1 LHIRIK
7 RKEEKKMVN
16 DPDDVIGVCSE
27 CQSDQPNRYMVNSP
41 FAQEGKNVPCK
52 YCGGV
57 VIITYRETR
66 DDALDQSDNNRGA
79 N

>member
-1 LHIRIK
+1 MSNIQ
-7 RKEEKKMVN
+7 

-27 CQSDQPNRYMVNSP
+27 CKSDQPERYMMNSP
-41 FAQEGKNVPCK
+41 FAQAGNPVPCK

-66 DDALDQSDNNRGA
+66 NESLDSSDRSRGIS
-79 N
+79 

>member
-1 LHIRIK
+1 MSKPIQ
-7 RKEEKKMVN
+7 

-27 CQSDQPNRYMVNSP
+27 CKSDQPMSYMYNSP
-41 FAQEGKNVPCK
+41 FAQGGKVVPCK

-57 VIITYRETR
+57 VVIVYREAR
-66 DDALDQSDNNRGA
+66 DESLRDSDNNRGI

>member
-1 LHIRIK
+1 MSIK
-7 RKEEKKMVN
+7 

-27 CQSDQPNRYMVNSP
+27 CKSDQPEAYMYRSP
-41 FAQEGKNVPCK
+41 FAQSGQAVPCK

-66 DDALDQSDNNRGA
+66 NEALDGSDRSRGIA
-79 N
+79 

>member
-1 LHIRIK
+1 MSNIQ
-7 RKEEKKMVN
+7 

-27 CQSDQPNRYMVNSP
+27 CKSDQPDRYMFNSP
-41 FAQEGKNVPCK
+41 FAQEGKSVPCK

-66 DDALDQSDNNRGA
+66 DVSLDGLDKSRGI
-79 N
+79 

>member
-1 LHIRIK
+1 MSR
-7 RKEEKKMVN
+7 VN

-27 CQSDQPNRYMVNSP
+27 CKSDQPMSYMYNNS
-41 FAQEGKNVPCK
+41 FAQQGLAVPCK

-66 DDALDQSDNNRGA
+66 GQSLDGSDRSRGID
-79 N
+79 

>member
-1 LHIRIK
+1 MSR
-7 RKEEKKMVN
+7 VN

-27 CQSDQPNRYMVNSP
+27 CKSDQPMSYMYNST
-41 FAQEGKNVPCK
+41 FAQQGLSIPCK

-57 VIITYRETR
+57 VIITYRERR
-66 DDALDQSDNNRGA
+66 DDSLDGSDRTRGI

>member
-1 LHIRIK
+1 MI
-7 RKEEKKMVN
+7 EN
-16 DPDDVIGVCSE
+16 PDDVIGVCSE
-27 CQSDQPNRYMVNSP
+27 CHSDQPERYMINSP
-41 FAQEGKNVPCK
+41 FAQEGKNVPCV

-66 DDALDQSDNNRGA
+66 NEALDQSDNNRGA

>member
-1 LHIRIK
+1 
-7 RKEEKKMVN
+7 MVN

-27 CQSDQPNRYMVNSP
+27 CHSDQSNQYMYNSP

-66 DDALDQSDNNRGA
+66 DEALNQSDTNRGA

>member
-1 LHIRIK
+1 MNEI
-7 RKEEKKMVN
+7 N

-27 CQSDQPNRYMVNSP
+27 CKSDQPEHYMINSP
-41 FAQEGKNVPCK
+41 FAQAGSAVPCK

-66 DDALDQSDNNRGA
+66 NSALRDSDRTRGI
-79 N
+79 

>member
-1 LHIRIK
+1 MK
-7 RKEEKKMVN
+7 REEEQQMVN
-16 DPDDVIGVCSE
+16 NTDDVIGVCSE
-27 CQSDQPNRYMVNSP
+27 CHSDQPNQYMMNSP

-66 DDALDQSDNNRGA
+66 DSAIDGSDRSRGL
-79 N
+79 

>member
-1 LHIRIK
+1 LSKPIQ
-7 RKEEKKMVN
+7 

-27 CQSDQPNRYMVNSP
+27 CKSDQPMSYMYNSP
-41 FAQEGKNVPCK
+41 FAQGGKAVPCK

-57 VIITYRETR
+57 VVIVYREAR
-66 DDALDQSDNNRGA
+66 DESLRDSDNNRGI